1 MLFITMCIIWFETQ
15 NAKFKLTSR
24 NHIHLGGNTEIFL
37 GGSSTMK
44 CDHDCDQALIKS
56 SWGSVSSIYI
66 SELMFCLHQ
75 DKFLNVKQVKI
86 PSLAALR
93 VAKYMRTVK

>member
-1 MLFITMCIIWFETQ
+1 
-15 NAKFKLTSR
+15 
-24 NHIHLGGNTEIFL
+24 
-37 GGSSTMK
+37 MK

-75 DKFLNVKQVKI
+75 DKYLNVKQVKI

>member
-1 MLFITMCIIWFETQ
+1 
-15 NAKFKLTSR
+15 
-24 NHIHLGGNTEIFL
+24 
-37 GGSSTMK
+37 MK

-86 PSLAALR
+86 PSLAAL
-93 VAKYMRTVK
+93 